1 MRGDR
6 APQVFD
12 LTADPRE
19 RNDQAAAHPVLI
31 GYARQRMAELE
42 AGLGGSVETQ
52 ALEASHHVIT
62 LDVDRAQVFA
72 SVERHLRR
80 TCG

>member
-12 LTADPRE
+12 LTADPGE

-42 AGLGGSVETQ
+42 AAGEQAPRSGPAVLDAETRERLRKLGY
-52 ALEASHHVIT
+52 VI
-62 LDVDRAQVFA
+62 
-72 SVERHLRR
+72 E
-80 TCG
+80 